1 MFFLFWFRTY
11 ERKVLKNKWQGLEFI
26 AKFLEVIVNDE
37 DATLFEHNKLCSVN
51 HDVFSKVRKPK
62 KRLLITTFS

>member
-1 MFFLFWFRTY
+1 
-11 ERKVLKNKWQGLEFI
+11 VLKNKWQGLEFI